1 MSTSTHHFL
10 DRELA
15 SFRLRRRR
23 RSGDFHVRNLGN
35 DRRSKAPVSLK
46 DSSLFTKNANR
57 FTKLL
62 CERCRIPSRDH
73 GNISFARLLIY
84 NCPLLFVQPHTRN
97 VLYFRVVKDKC
108 TLGTTPQGQQG
119 LWLLQIAPCT
129 LFWGSSLLAVRYQ
142 QKPMCILRT
151 ARKTSD
157 CQNEG
162 TFTGGR

>member
-1 MSTSTHHFL
+1 MSTSYVPTHFL
-10 DRELA
+10 DQESA
-15 SFRLRRRR
+15 SFRLRRQETF
-23 RSGDFHVRNLGN
+23 GFLAMIALTTDN
-35 DRRSKAPVSLK
+35 
-46 DSSLFTKNANR
+46 SLFTKNANR

-62 CERCRIPSRDH
+62 CERGRIPSRDH

-84 NCPLLFVQPHTRN
+84 NCPLLFVPPHTRH
-97 VLYFRVVKDKC
+97 VLYFRVVKDKW

-142 QKPMCILRT
+142 QKSMCILRT
-151 ARKTSD
+151 AKKTSD

-162 TFTGGR
+162 PFTGGR